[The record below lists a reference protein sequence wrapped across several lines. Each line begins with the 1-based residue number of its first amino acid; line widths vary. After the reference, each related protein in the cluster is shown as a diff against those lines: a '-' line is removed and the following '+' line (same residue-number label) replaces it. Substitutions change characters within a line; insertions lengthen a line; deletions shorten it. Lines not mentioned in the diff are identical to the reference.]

1 MKQRRSLSQLLVND
15 RTQFDVLIPSTF
27 AAASAVCY
35 VKPEL
40 SASVLFLILTL
51 STIFIQPVVNYFTA
65 PATENL
71 TGALTE
77 ALNTI
82 TDERNRDKREKLF
95 GAVSELISES
105 VNSPALQST
114 IKQSLLSSLMDEDL
128 HDASLDTIQLSLVKA
143 SQNDSFQSA
152 TLGLIKQA
160 FTAALNDEA
169 FVGDLMQSIVGAIVQ
184 ASKEEELTKSVMDV
198 VTLAVSQALDDERF
212 VAELRGAI
220 KDTLQDG
227 DIYKAG
233 AKGILT
239 AAFGGGKTKDQ
250 KEEVSQAGQ
259 ISARFLLGR
268 PSAS

>member
-198 VTLAVSQALDDERF
+198 VTLAVSQALNDERF

-233 AKGILT
+233 AKGMLT

>member
-1 MKQRRSLSQLLVND
+1 MQKSLKEAIEPAEPDDEDLPMPAPLIEEEESAEIL
-15 RTQFDVLIPSTF
+15 DVLALHMSMKGVDSYERGDVGSETQ
-27 AAASAVCY
+27 
-35 VKPEL
+35 L
-40 SASVLFLILTL
+40 SS
-51 STIFIQPVVNYFTA
+51 
-65 PATENL
+65 
-71 TGALTE
+71 
-77 ALNTI
+77 
-82 TDERNRDKREKLF
+82 
-95 GAVSELISES
+95 
-105 VNSPALQST
+105 SPALQST

-198 VTLAVSQALDDERF
+198 VTLAVSQALNDERF

-233 AKGILT
+233 AKGMLT